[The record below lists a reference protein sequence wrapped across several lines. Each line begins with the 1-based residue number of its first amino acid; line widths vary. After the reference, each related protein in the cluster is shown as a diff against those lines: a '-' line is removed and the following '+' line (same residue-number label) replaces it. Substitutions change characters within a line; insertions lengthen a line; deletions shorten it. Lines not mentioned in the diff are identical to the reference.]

1 MMQRVT
7 AYAICEFLLE
17 QHHLVRDLGIMNGS
31 SKSYVWDLVKDFGI
45 MIVRRSPMYM
55 PKKKTSDERDTST
68 LYA

>member
-17 QHHLVRDLGIMNGS
+17 QHHLVRDLGIMNSS

-45 MIVRRSPMYM
+45 MIFRRSPMYM
-55 PKKKTSDERDTST
+55 PKKENIR
-68 LYA
+68 